1 MTVCLG
7 RVQDGTRHAGALR
20 GFAGLTKGCARVLRT
35 CGRVRVILGVCES
48 SSGASVSVALSS
60 AGRAG
65 VRLVGEGGADDGC
78 TGGNGSNVVDL

>member
-1 MTVCLG
+1 M
-7 RVQDGTRHAGALR
+7 HAGALR

-48 SSGASVSVALSS
+48 SSGTASVSVALSS